1 MFEMPGHKSL
11 KHYEVYVTWLQYT
24 FVVFRE
30 GILQHSFLQ
39 KITGMFATRKFFLAQ
54 YGMVW
59 DASEYADCEGLLWSK
74 DLLPNAH
81 SPSFSFV
88 RSL

>member
-1 MFEMPGHKSL
+1 MSTARYCE
-11 KHYEVYVTWLQYT
+11 
-24 FVVFRE
+24 RCNR
-30 GILQHSFLQ
+30 QHPA
-39 KITGMFATRKFFLAQ
+39 KNGMGWVETTGGLFATRKFFLAQ

-59 DASEYADCEGLLWSK
+59 DASEYADCEGFLWSK